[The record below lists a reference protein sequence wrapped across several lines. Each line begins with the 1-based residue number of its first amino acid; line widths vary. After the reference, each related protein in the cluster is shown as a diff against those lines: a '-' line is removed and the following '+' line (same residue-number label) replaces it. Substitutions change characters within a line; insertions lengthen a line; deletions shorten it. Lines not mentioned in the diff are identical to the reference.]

1 MTICTARDDDE
12 LRALKD
18 KLTDAIVDGRMKL
31 LKAVAAIARAVDM
44 SPTKTRRALEAGEIQ
59 RAWRTASGR
68 WFAIKPR
75 LLEAESQLRPGQ
87 SDD

>member
-1 MTICTARDDDE
+1 MAEVFTKHTFPDC
-12 LRALKD
+12 
-18 KLTDAIVDGRMKL
+18 DGAPRML
-31 LKAVAAIARAVDM
+31 LLWRCNR
-44 SPTKTRRALEAGEIQ
+44 SSGRHEPPTKTKRALEAGEIQ

-75 LLEAESQLRPGQ
+75 LLEAEPQLRPGQ